1 LVLLNPTLDQTFIS
15 TSSLNL
21 NKQKTKAMKITT
33 RPKPLAVLLTAL
45 IAAQAAFVMNTSQ
58 AQTFQTVTN
67 GLVDYYPLN
76 QVLSSNTNV
85 TPDLVSRRDLTL
97 VNMTAAN
104 IVAASHAGINSSN
117 AAFNFNQSGGP
128 TLAYYPTTGQN
139 PFDGS
144 GDFLPFANQRGATM
158 NFWIKSVPA
167 GTGGTE
173 LRLMAECANDGQSG
187 PFFSI
192 SSKQVPA
199 YQYQVSFFGRINYNT
214 TDPNGVA
221 ANLMSDG
228 TYQTPT
234 FNQFLGQGAN
244 DTASNVCDGAWHMM
258 TTEIETN
265 GDMHVYVDGIYDQGD
280 QIGGPYTD
288 HEGNTAIANP
298 LVVTNSYYNTNIYPN
313 LTLLPAGTNSAAG
326 GVRWLIPDLNVAGA
340 KTTFGG
346 FIRNGANSGGI
357 SAQYSD
363 IGFWNR
369 TLSPAEIMFV
379 MTNGLNGLGLNTN
392 AIIVS
397 SFAAGI
403 SEIGQGGSVNLSWN
417 ITGVGST
424 PGSIVISGVGDVSY
438 LGASGSTNITL
449 PANQTYTFTL
459 TAHNGLVANVQAST
473 SVKVLQG
480 VSTAWNLIQRW
491 DGLFGNTTS
500 GVNGSGVTTLG
511 STFAGPLDKFNVVT
525 VNGNEALSP
534 KSGYKPDVAS
544 PIGYDTQ
551 GAITWASL
559 NNLTVPPQQVNTLFF
574 RFSLTTPPTVSNGGT
589 PLTSGLDL
597 GIGITDFGFATGPL
611 GGAQPP
617 GGQLVGPGIKI
628 VNYDASG
635 NYGLVPFDL
644 EAANYTNSATG
655 NGYAQGY
662 DYLTDAVNGNPS
674 GLMTNVNYYCWLDV
688 SNDNTHAVTD
698 GSTYTNTVQEARFAL
713 WIQAQGASSRT
724 LLFSNFYGNRDYS
737 QNGINNDNMSPY
749 LNKVF
754 ASVGTEAI
762 QNGDNGAFFGTNN
775 VNTVLLDDFY
785 LSVNG
790 YNGTI
795 PRLFNLTAISQAAN
809 GNVTIKWESLGSLF
823 QTNTYSVLRK
833 ININAALW
841 TTLTNGLP
849 SGGDFTSFT
858 DSTVSPNTH
867 AFYRITWP

>member
-1 LVLLNPTLDQTFIS
+1 
-15 TSSLNL
+15 
-21 NKQKTKAMKITT
+21 MKITT
-33 RPKPLAVLLTAL
+33 RQKPLAVVLTAL
-45 IAAQAAFVMNTSQ
+45 IAAQAAFVSNTSQ

-85 TPDLVSRRDLTL
+85 TPDLISRRDMTL

-104 IVAASHAGINSSN
+104 IVAASHPGINSSN
-117 AAFNFNQSGGP
+117 TAFNFNQSGGP
-128 TLAYYPTTGQN
+128 TLAYYATTGQN

-144 GDFLPFANQRGATM
+144 GDFLPFVNQRGATM

-167 GTGGTE
+167 NTGGTE

-192 SSKQVPA
+192 SSKQTAA

-244 DTASNVCDGAWHMM
+244 DTASNVCDGNWHMM

-326 GVRWLIPDLNVAGA
+326 GVRWLVPDLNVAGA

-363 IGFWNR
+363 IAFWNR
-369 TLSPAEIMFV
+369 TLSPAEILFV
-379 MTNGLNGLGLNTN
+379 MTNGFSLNGQPGLALNTN
-392 AIIVS
+392 GIVIT

-403 SEIGQGGSVNLSWN
+403 QEIGQGGTVNLSWN
-417 ITGVGST
+417 IIGVDST

-438 LGASGSTNITL
+438 LGPIGSTNITL
-449 PANQTYTFTL
+449 SANQTYSFTL
-459 TAHNGLVANVQAST
+459 TAHNGHVANQQAT
-473 SVKVLQG
+473 ASVKVLQG

-491 DGLFGNTTS
+491 DGLFGNTTA
-500 GVNGSGVTTLG
+500 GVNGSGVTSLG
-511 STFAGPLDKFNVVT
+511 STFNGALDRFNVVT

-534 KSGYKPDVAS
+534 KSGYHPDNAS
-544 PIGYDTQ
+544 PVGYDTF
-551 GAITWASL
+551 GAMTWASL
-559 NNLTVPPQQVNTLFF
+559 NNLTMPPQQVSTLFF
-574 RFSLTTPPTVSNGGT
+574 RFSLTTPSTVNLGAGN
-589 PLTSGLDL
+589 LYSGLDL
-597 GIGITDFGFATGPL
+597 GIGLTDSGFPAGPL
-611 GGAQPP
+611 GGLQPP
-617 GGQLVGPGIKI
+617 SSGTVGPGIKI

-635 NYGLVPFDL
+635 NYGLVPYDL
-644 EAANYTNSATG
+644 AAANYTNGAAAGTAD
-655 NGYAQGY
+655 GYAAGY
-662 DYLTDAVNGNPS
+662 DYMTDTVNGNAN
-674 GLMTNVNYYCWLDV
+674 GLMTNVNYLCWLDV
-688 SNDNTHAVTD
+688 SNDNTHGVVNGTI
-698 GSTYTNTVQEARFAL
+698 TNTFQEARFSL
-713 WIQAQGASSRT
+713 WIQKQGDSSRT
-724 LLFSNFYGNRDYS
+724 LLFSNFLGNRDYS
-737 QNGINNDNMSPY
+737 QDGVNNDNMSPF

-754 ASVGTEAI
+754 MSVGSEAI
-762 QNGDNGAFFGTNN
+762 QSADNGAFIGTNN
-775 VNTVLLDDFY
+775 VNSVLLDDFY
-785 LSVNG
+785 LSANG

-823 QTNTYSVLRK
+823 QTNTYSVQRK
-833 ININAALW
+833 INLTDATW
-841 TTLTNGLP
+841 TTLQAGVI
-849 SGGDFTSFT
+849 SGGDFTSYT
-858 DSTVSPNTH
+858 DATVSGNNH